1 MKIWKLVSGI
11 ISCVVFI
18 IITFQSCATGVV
30 NALDDNSSDTSAGGG
45 IILAFVLLVAGL
57 TSACAWKS
65 TSRGVDIALIIL
77 FGLAASAGFANL
89 GVFTDLEVWSWW
101 AAICAGMA
109 FISLCLPRKNEDK
122 QTPKTEN

>member
-30 NALDDNSSDTSAGGG
+30 NAIEDNSSDTSAGGG
-45 IILAFVLLVAGL
+45 IWVAFILLVAGI
-57 TSACAWKS
+57 TSACVWKVK
-65 TSRGVDIALIIL
+65 SRGADVALIIL
-77 FGLAASAGFANL
+77 FGLAALVGFSNL
-89 GVFTDLEVWSWW
+89 GVFGDLEVWSWW

-109 FISLCLPRKNEDK
+109 FISLCLPRKKEDK
-122 QTPKTEN
+122 TPKTED